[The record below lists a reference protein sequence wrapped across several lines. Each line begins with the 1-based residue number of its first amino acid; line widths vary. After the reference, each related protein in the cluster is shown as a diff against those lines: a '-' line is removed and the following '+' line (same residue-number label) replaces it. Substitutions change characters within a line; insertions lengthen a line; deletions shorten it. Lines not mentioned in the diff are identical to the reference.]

1 MYVDVDVY
9 DDQDVSITFDDYN
22 NDRIIRK
29 LERHDN
35 LPKKAFEKIKEALA
49 ILADLDETFEL
60 EAHINEVQVSED
72 DVVDAYNSVSED
84 KKEYDYDDGYQ
95 AALDDHD
102 RTVRAFLLNNSML
115 VNKLNH
121 LAYGFGKQEDLSQDE
136 LKQICDF
143 MEM

>member
-1 MYVDVDVY
+1 M
-9 DDQDVSITFDDYN
+9 
-22 NDRIIRK
+22 
-29 LERHDN
+29 
-35 LPKKAFEKIKEALA
+35 
-49 ILADLDETFEL
+49 
-60 EAHINEVQVSED
+60 QVSED

-121 LAYGFGKQEDLSQDE
+121 LAYGFGKQEDLSRDE